1 MGKTTYCILLGWFG
15 WTEEERGLG
24 RRGTQYMEDGW
35 DRNVWVTLVRM
46 FRYKVVGERYM
57 RQG

>member
-1 MGKTTYCILLGWFG
+1 MGKTTYFILLGWFG
-15 WTEEERGLG
+15 RTEEESGLG

-46 FRYKVVGERYM
+46 FRYKVVGER
-57 RQG
+57 